1 MATYQTPGVYVEE
14 TSYRDQ
20 TIAGAGTRTAA
31 FIGPT
36 RFGPWHG
43 RPELLTSFADF
54 TRIYGDLGQLALPT
68 TDKSLVHNYLAQGV
82 RAFFNEGGSQCY
94 VMRLQTGGTAAAAT
108 VGGLTLNAR
117 YEGAYGNNL
126 QVTIT
131 LALGQNLLRNGALNP
146 GAVLQTY
153 DTVVGVK
160 KDGSADQL
168 MVTAVTPAGPT
179 VTMSDGKT
187 APTYANYTQVS
198 TVTATVTVVVLGT
211 DKKPASSTAWSGL
224 GLAVTHPNS
233 IAAQFAANPPDRA
246 TQLYVPLVL
255 AATPDPATA
264 LFAVKY
270 DGTNTALAKFPSPST
285 PVVQSN
291 LTGGTDGNRPTST
304 DYQGAD
310 STSASVGKTG
320 LVALQD
326 LDDISIL
333 AAPGASLI
341 GKTVDSTKAA
351 WTRDDVIA
359 TNMALIQHCQTM
371 RYRVA
376 VLDSPEQQ
384 LVSDVLD
391 FRSQMADPSGYGAL
405 YYPWVRIKDP
415 VTSME
420 INLPP
425 SGFVA
430 GIYAR
435 SDNTYDVSKAPANEP
450 IQSAIGLEVMINK
463 AQQESLNPNGVNC
476 IRFFPNRGYLVW
488 GARTLST
495 DSDWIYVN
503 VRRYMCYLEHSLDN
517 STQWTVFQ
525 NNGPE
530 LWKQLTSSITDF
542 LYNEWAEGR
551 LLGDTAAQSFFVRCD
566 RTTMT
571 QFDLDSGRLIAEIGV
586 SVLKPAEFVIFRIGQ
601 WVATGS

>member
-36 RFGPWHG
+36 RFGPSNG
-43 RPELLTSFADF
+43 RPELLTSLADF
-54 TRIYGDLGQLALPT
+54 TRIYGDLDQLQLP
-68 TDKSLVHNYLAQGV
+68 DSKSLMHNYLAQGV

-94 VMRLQTGGTAAAAT
+94 VMRVQSGAVPASNK
-108 VGGLTLNAR
+108 VSDGLTLTAR
-117 YEGAYGNNL
+117 YEGAYGNNM
-126 QVTIT
+126 QVTIG
-131 LALGQNLLRNGALNP
+131 LALGQNLLLNKALNP
-146 GAVLQTY
+146 GAVLHTY
-153 DTVVGVK
+153 DTLVGIK
-160 KDGSADQL
+160 TDGSADQL
-168 MVTAVTPAGPT
+168 QVTAVTPPAPT
-179 VTMSDGKT
+179 VMKMDGKT
-187 APTYANYTQVS
+187 APTWTDYARVAI
-198 TVTATVTVVVLGT
+198 VTATVTVAVMGR
-211 DKKPASSTAWSGL
+211 DGRAASTTAWSGL
-224 GLAVTHPNS
+224 GLNVAHPNA
-233 IAAQFAANPPDRA
+233 ITKQFAANPPDRA
-246 TQLYVPLVL
+246 TQLYVPLVVT
-255 AATPDPATA
+255 AADPAAALLNLPYDKDKHTA
-264 LFAVKY
+264 L
-270 DGTNTALAKFPSPST
+270 TKFPDAST
-285 PVVQSN
+285 PILQN
-291 LTGGTDGNRPTST
+291 AALTGGSDGALPKVS

-310 STSASVGKTG
+310 STSATVGKTG

-333 AAPGASLI
+333 AAPGASYR
-341 GKTVDSTKAA
+341 GKTGRSVS
-351 WTRDDVIA
+351 DVVA
-359 TNMALIQHCQTM
+359 LNTALIQHCQTM

-376 VLDSPEQQ
+376 VLDSPEQN

-391 FRSQMADPSGYGAL
+391 FRSQLADPSGYGAL
-405 YYPWVRIKDP
+405 YYPWVRVLDP
-415 VTSME
+415 VTGAE

-435 SDNTYDVSKAPANEP
+435 SDNKYDVSKAPANEP
-450 IQSAIGLEVMINK
+450 VQSAIGLEVMINK
-463 AQQESLNPNGVNC
+463 AQQDTLNPNGVNC

-495 DSDWIYVN
+495 DSDWTYVN

-517 STQWTVFQ
+517 STQWVVFQ

-530 LWKQLTSSITDF
+530 LWGQVVSSISSF

-551 LLGDTAAQSFFVRCD
+551 LLGDTAAQSYFVRCD